1 MNKRLL
7 AGLMAFCLAAGAANA
22 AFAEDPPLSGPLH
35 TEIATSET
43 AAPAEPTPVPP
54 GPAEED
60 PAGENATGDELY
72 TPTPSTTP
80 ATTATPESAD
90 PPDDEDEPAVQAVT
104 LRSVKIQD
112 NIKSTGELVAVVNGQ
127 SDPVDGVTYTWYRSK
142 TGADGSW
149 QQVTGQA
156 VNGSDKNLTAEHP
169 HALNAALDTLLARQ
183 SDPSAADTDRYHY
196 KVDVASGS
204 STLQAE
210 AQVNYYV
217 QLQNGSFEYP
227 VVSDGNFA
235 SDRFCYPNDH
245 QRAHFLQTRDAETTS
260 SIYWYTTTEC
270 NRWGDGVKG
279 KFIEIA
285 DATTTVYTD
294 TVITGWDRKGNAIKE
309 TYTDP
314 NDVTQAY
321 AIGKAYDGG
330 QFAELNCQAYGALY
344 QDVLTVPGA
353 TLNWSLAHAGRDG
366 TDTMALL
373 IAPMDV
379 AQDIT
384 DALKNKTTRA
394 AIQEALNGS
403 ITVNGVNVPIR
414 NYIVDGNISDG
425 CTAWGVHNGTY
436 TVPAGQYV
444 SRFFFVAVA
453 SASGDSEEGLKRGN
467 LIDRVWFSTDPV
479 PPAVGSG
486 ILRVTK
492 TLLKTDGTALTDAEL
507 IQAKE
512 NLHFTVVNS
521 DRQIVGDFS
530 GSTMQADSINPNV
543 LQYTL
548 ELPLTDSSGNT
559 YNYAVTETARGEPTG
574 YDCTLV
580 RTVKD
585 GGVWTDVTD
594 TPIHSGIAL
603 TAQAATNIRF
613 ENTYARATGSLT
625 ITKQLPDD
633 ADDALQADF
642 AETVNTFTIA
652 SVAAGSYTPQ
662 YSAGA
667 RPADAPAAVSPD
679 ASGRLTLSIKG
690 AGSVTLPGLAPAG
703 YTVTESAAPNLTN
716 YYLTTPTANTV
727 TVPFTFDS
735 DDFTAPGDYIFSLT
749 ETAAGITGLTQ
760 DTAARYIVVRV
771 VNTDPAAPDGSLEIS
786 EVNIVNADGTAKAG
800 EITNTYAA
808 YGLSVVKHL
817 SGNFANAGDEFT
829 FTIALDDPDEMPHAS
844 SVTVKTGGESA
855 DFSTITGDTVTF
867 NADGTAEVKAGI
879 TGGEK
884 IEVTGLPANT
894 GYTITE
900 SGDTAL
906 SYTTTWDGITKTGSD
921 DKTSDAQTMA
931 AADKTITVTNSR
943 TAPTP
948 TGLLLDAAPYGAML
962 LAAGTGSVLLRR
974 KRRNSDE

>member
-7 AGLMAFCLAAGAANA
+7 AGVMAFCLAAGAANA

-667 RPADAPAAVSPD
+667 RPADASAAVSPD

-690 AGSVTLPGLAPAG
+690 AGSVTLPGLAPAS

-716 YYLTTPTANTV
+716 YYLTTPTADRTQSLDVTAGGTVEAHFTNTYEPYLSV
-727 TVPFTFDS
+727 TITKKVVGNMGDTTKNFS
-735 DDFTAPGDYIFSLT
+735 FTATLDTTQIRQGSAYTTAGDGAALTDTGFTLRSGGSVTLTHLRADQTLTLT
-749 ETAAGITGLTQ
+749 ETDPGDHTVSWQLNGDDGPTGVTCTLQ
-760 DTAARYIVVRV
+760 VPRAQ
-771 VNTDPAAPDGSLEIS
+771 PA
-786 EVNIVNADGTAKAG
+786 
-800 EITNTYAA
+800 EITCINTRN
-808 YGLSVVKHL
+808 V
-817 SGNFANAGDEFT
+817 
-829 FTIALDDPDEMPHAS
+829 
-844 SVTVKTGGESA
+844 
-855 DFSTITGDTVTF
+855 
-867 NADGTAEVKAGI
+867 GI
-879 TGGEK
+879 
-884 IEVTGLPANT
+884 
-894 GYTITE
+894 
-900 SGDTAL
+900 
-906 SYTTTWDGITKTGSD
+906 
-921 DKTSDAQTMA
+921 
-931 AADKTITVTNSR
+931 
-943 TAPTP
+943 P
-948 TGLLLDAAPYGAML
+948 TGLHTGAAPY
-962 LAAGTGSVLLRR
+962 LALVGLCWLGWRLLRR
-974 KRRNSDE
+974 REV

>member
-22 AFAEDPPLSGPLH
+22 AFAEDPPLSGTLH

-54 GPAEED
+54 GQAEED
-60 PAGENATGDELY
+60 PAGENTTGDELY

-112 NIKSTGELVAVVNGQ
+112 NIKSTGELVAIVNGQ

-373 IAPMDV
+373 IAPVDV

-403 ITVNGVNVPIR
+403 ITVNGVNVPIC

-479 PPAVGSG
+479 PPAAGSG

-492 TLLKTDGTALTDAEL
+492 TLLKTDGTALTDAEQHL
-507 IQAKE
+507 RLVYGFRKRIQ
-512 NLHFTVVNS
+512 
-521 DRQIVGDFS
+521 
-530 GSTMQADSINPNV
+530 
-543 LQYTL
+543 
-548 ELPLTDSSGNT
+548 
-559 YNYAVTETARGEPTG
+559 
-574 YDCTLV
+574 
-580 RTVKD
+580 
-585 GGVWTDVTD
+585 
-594 TPIHSGIAL
+594 PIHFGFAAVKPTDGSVHGMRNIAFIRNGGGAFVKSHGNCGCERGL
-603 TAQAATNIRF
+603 YLHTHLRAHKDLCTVHMRGKSHAFFLDIAQLCKRKYLKSAAVGKHGAIPIEKLMYPAELVNDIL
-613 ENTYARATGSLT
+613 ARADMKMICVGKLH
-625 ITKQLPDD
+625 LA
-633 ADDALQADF
+633 ADPFQIAGGYGALYRGACADIHKHRRENIAVNG
-642 AETVNTFTIA
+642 AENA
-652 SVAAGSYTPQ
+652 C
-662 YSAGA
+662 A
-667 RPADAPAAVSPD
+667 R
-679 ASGRLTLSIKG
+679 
-690 AGSVTLPGLAPAG
+690 
-703 YTVTESAAPNLTN
+703 
-716 YYLTTPTANTV
+716 
-727 TVPFTFDS
+727 
-735 DDFTAPGDYIFSLT
+735 
-749 ETAAGITGLTQ
+749 TAAGMVYLEAHIFVTCQKTFLFRAS
-760 DTAARYIVVRV
+760 AA
-771 VNTDPAAPDGSLEIS
+771 
-786 EVNIVNADGTAKAG
+786 
-800 EITNTYAA
+800 
-808 YGLSVVKHL
+808 
-817 SGNFANAGDEFT
+817 F
-829 FTIALDDPDEMPHAS
+829 
-844 SVTVKTGGESA
+844 
-855 DFSTITGDTVTF
+855 
-867 NADGTAEVKAGI
+867 
-879 TGGEK
+879 
-884 IEVTGLPANT
+884 
-894 GYTITE
+894 
-900 SGDTAL
+900 
-906 SYTTTWDGITKTGSD
+906 
-921 DKTSDAQTMA
+921 
-931 AADKTITVTNSR
+931 
-943 TAPTP
+943 
-948 TGLLLDAAPYGAML
+948 
-962 LAAGTGSVLLRR
+962 
-974 KRRNSDE
+974 

>member
-1 MNKRLL
+1 MKKRIASLLL
-7 AGLMAFCLAAGAANA
+7 ALPLCLTLLPTTAL
-22 AFAEDPPLSGPLH
+22 AED
-35 TEIATSET
+35 
-43 AAPAEPTPVPP
+43 
-54 GPAEED
+54 
-60 PAGENATGDELY
+60 
-72 TPTPSTTP
+72 
-80 ATTATPESAD
+80 
-90 PPDDEDEPAVQAVT
+90 
-104 LRSVKIQD
+104 
-112 NIKSTGELVAVVNGQ
+112 
-127 SDPVDGVTYTWYRSK
+127 
-142 TGADGSW
+142 
-149 QQVTGQA
+149 
-156 VNGSDKNLTAEHP
+156 
-169 HALNAALDTLLARQ
+169 
-183 SDPSAADTDRYHY
+183 
-196 KVDVASGS
+196 
-204 STLQAE
+204 E
-210 AQVNYYV
+210 A
-217 QLQNGSFEYP
+217 
-227 VVSDGNFA
+227 A
-235 SDRFCYPNDH
+235 SDRTVIATVEDLQQFA
-245 QRAHFLQTRDAETTS
+245 RAVDAGDYDGKTDAVVELAADLDLTGIEWTPIGSTVNADGEVEHCFSGKFYGNGHTVSNLDLSDVYGATVLCGFFGDIENAEIS
-260 SIYWYTTTEC
+260 SLTVQGTINVNSEREYTYYGAIAGFAGGCTIFDCTADVSFTNNENLVYGMIGLCGQASDTVIDYCRNTGDLLLTGDAGSLYAGGIVGFADGDSEIRYTTTEC

-294 TVITGWDRKGNAIKE
+294 TVITGWGREGNEIKE

-373 IAPMDV
+373 IAPVDV

-467 LIDRVWFSTDPV
+467 PIDRVWFSTDPV
-479 PPAVGSG
+479 PPVAGSG

-548 ELPLTDSSGNT
+548 ELPLADSSGNT

-679 ASGRLTLSIKG
+679 SNGRLTLSIKG

-716 YYLTTPTANTV
+716 YYLTTPTADRTQSLDVTAGGTAEAHFTNTYEPYLSV
-727 TVPFTFDS
+727 TITKKVVGDMGDTTKNFS
-735 DDFTAPGDYIFSLT
+735 FTATLDTTQIRQGSAYTTAGDGAALTDTGFTLRSGGSVTLTHLRADQTLTLT
-749 ETAAGITGLTQ
+749 ETDPGDHTVSWQLNGDDGPTGVTCTLQ
-760 DTAARYIVVRV
+760 VPRAQ
-771 VNTDPAAPDGSLEIS
+771 PA
-786 EVNIVNADGTAKAG
+786 
-800 EITNTYAA
+800 EITCINTRN
-808 YGLSVVKHL
+808 V
-817 SGNFANAGDEFT
+817 
-829 FTIALDDPDEMPHAS
+829 
-844 SVTVKTGGESA
+844 
-855 DFSTITGDTVTF
+855 
-867 NADGTAEVKAGI
+867 GI
-879 TGGEK
+879 
-884 IEVTGLPANT
+884 
-894 GYTITE
+894 
-900 SGDTAL
+900 
-906 SYTTTWDGITKTGSD
+906 
-921 DKTSDAQTMA
+921 
-931 AADKTITVTNSR
+931 
-943 TAPTP
+943 P
-948 TGLLLDAAPYGAML
+948 TGLHTGAAPY
-962 LAAGTGSVLLRR
+962 LALVGLCWLGWRLLRCR
-974 KRRNSDE
+974 EV